1 MASSTSSNDQTD
13 TVTCPGCKAKASG
26 KFCSNCGATL
36 VAANCAACNA
46 PLTPG
51 AKFCHRCG
59 TAAGAEGPVNQ
70 NGLQSGLPWAVAGIA
85 LVAFI
90 ALIAGQRFSGKRD
103 AAPAASQQV
112 APFANGA
119 PAGTRPPDLSTMT
132 TADAA
137 ARLYDRVMSAHERG
151 FADTVAF
158 FSPMAI
164 QAYDMI
170 QQESGRL
177 TLDQRYDLGRLGVVS
192 GDPDLARAQSDTI
205 LSQAPTHLLGLIL
218 SGNAAE
224 MRKDAAAQRAAYDKL
239 KASATAEQAKNLPE
253 YQEHENDIKAA
264 LAAPRP

>member
-1 MASSTSSNDQTD
+1 MA
-13 TVTCPGCKAKASG
+13 
-26 KFCSNCGATL
+26 
-36 VAANCAACNA
+36 
-46 PLTPG
+46 
-51 AKFCHRCG
+51 
-59 TAAGAEGPVNQ
+59 Q

-90 ALIAGQRFSGKRD
+90 ALIAGQRFSRTPE
-103 AAPAASQQV
+103 ATPPANQPV

-119 PAGTRPPDLSTMT
+119 PPGTRPPDLSTMT

-170 QQESGRL
+170 QQESGKL
-177 TLDQRYDLGRLGVVS
+177 TLDQRYDLGRLGFVS
-192 GDPDLARAQSDTI
+192 GDKDLARAQSDTI
-205 LSQAPTHLLGLIL
+205 LAQSPTHLLGLIL
-218 SGNAAE
+218 SGDAAE

-239 KASATAEQAKNLPE
+239 KASAAAEQAKNLPE
-253 YQEHENDIKAA
+253 YQEHANDIKAA
-264 LAAPRP
+264 LDAKQP